1 MRFRSLFFG
10 CVAFWLLTGSVG
22 AAPFPLNSAEYEET
36 CGIAVEKAEKV
47 NRLPTRLLKAISL
60 TETGRWHAKRQE
72 IIAWPWTVYAEGR
85 GRYLPNK
92 AAAIEEVKTL
102 KAKGVKNIDVGCM
115 QVNLHFHP
123 KAFESLEAAFDPS
136 RNTKYA
142 AELLASL
149 RQRDRSWTKAIA
161 YYHSKTKKFYIPYR
175 QKVMKIWREERR
187 KDSEA
192 RRAQARK
199 TYRLS
204 REKLKE
210 RLKEASA
217 RRFTQQIKR
226 KKAAVDEA
234 S

>member
-1 MRFRSLFFG
+1 MRMMRLFFG
-10 CVAFWLLTGSVG
+10 CVTLCLIGGSAM
-22 AAPFPLNSAEYEET
+22 AAPFPPNSVEYEET
-36 CGIAVEKAEKV
+36 CRVAVEKAEKE
-47 NRLPTRLLKAISL
+47 NRLPKRLLSAISL

-123 KAFESLEAAFDPS
+123 KAFENLNAAFDPN

-175 QKVMKIWREERR
+175 RKVMKIWQEERR

-192 RRAQARK
+192 RRAEARK

-217 RRFTQQIKR
+217 RRFTQSLKQ
-226 KKAAVDEA
+226 KKPVVDGA

>member
-1 MRFRSLFFG
+1 MRHLGLLSCCSLF
-10 CVAFWLLTGSVG
+10 WLSVSAAS
-22 AAPFPLNSAEYEET
+22 AAPFPPDSSEYEET
-36 CGIAVEKAEKV
+36 RRVAVEKEEAE
-47 NRLPTRLLKAISL
+47 NRLPKRLLNAISL
-60 TETGRWHAKRQE
+60 TETGRWHAQRRE

-92 AAAIEEVKTL
+92 ETAIKEVKSL

-115 QVNLHFHP
+115 QVNLYFHP
-123 KAFESLEAAFDPS
+123 QAFENLDAAFDPNL
-136 RNTKYA
+136 NTKYA

-149 RQRDRSWTKAIA
+149 RKRDRSWTKAIA

-175 QKVMKIWREERR
+175 RKVMKIWQDERR

-192 RRAQARK
+192 RRAKARE

-217 RRFTQQIKR
+217 RRFTQNKTQ
-226 KKAAVDEA
+226 KKKGTDDA